1 MTHHTTPL
9 PVHGTVALRARWEEW
24 MSELVADPQQ
34 VSRLTS
40 EYGSPVN
47 VLNPAPLGRNAQEL
61 LDAGASH
68 GVDTQVFFARKANK
82 ALCFVDAA
90 REAGLGVDVA
100 SENELRQVLNRGV
113 APERIILSAAIKTDA
128 LLRLAIDRGGTISCD
143 SRAEAE
149 RIAALAKAL
158 NHTAHVAPRLAPNP
172 DNLPPTRF
180 GELLHSWQSHAWP
193 ETIHA
198 DGVHV
203 HLHGYSESDRRTALA
218 EAIALVEHLRLVGQ
232 PASFIDIGGGVPMSY
247 LESREQWEY
256 FQERI
261 AAQRA
266 GTGEPFTWKSDPLS
280 NTYPFWQTPA
290 RGEWLAHLLS
300 GEVAG
305 FGPAGRALRERNISL
320 HLEPGRSLLDGGGII
335 LAEVSF
341 LKERSDGLPL
351 IGAAMNRTQ
360 CRTAAD
366 DILLDPLL
374 VPTAGGRGA
383 VGREPRTGFVVG
395 AYCIEDEV
403 ILRRELNFPEGIAV
417 GDTLA
422 IPNTAGY
429 FMHILESASHQ
440 IPLARNVYLDA
451 DGRGWVPDDIDA

>member
-128 LLRLAIDRGGTISCD
+128 LLRLAIDRGVTISCD

-218 EAIALVEHLRLVGQ
+218 EAIDLVEHLRLVGQ

-266 GTGEPFTWKSDPLS
+266 GTGEPFTWKSDPPIPS
-280 NTYPFWQTPA
+280 GRRPPA
-290 RGEWLAHLLS
+290 ANGWTTCFLVRWPGLAPPAVPCGSGIFLFTWSRG
-300 GEVAG
+300 VACSMAAASSS
-305 FGPAGRALRERNISL
+305 P
-320 HLEPGRSLLDGGGII
+320 RS
-335 LAEVSF
+335 ASS
-341 LKERSDGLPL
+341 KS
-351 IGAAMNRTQ
+351 A
-360 CRTAAD
+360 
-366 DILLDPLL
+366 
-374 VPTAGGRGA
+374 PTA
-383 VGREPRTGFVVG
+383 
-395 AYCIEDEV
+395 C
-403 ILRRELNFPEGIAV
+403 LS
-417 GDTLA
+417 
-422 IPNTAGY
+422 
-429 FMHILESASHQ
+429 SAQ
-440 IPLARNVYLDA
+440 L
-451 DGRGWVPDDIDA
+451 

>member
-1 MTHHTTPL
+1 MTHTTTPL
-9 PVHGTVALRARWEEW
+9 PVHGTVPLRARWEEW
-24 MSELVADPQQ
+24 MTALVGDPPQ
-34 VSRLTS
+34 VAGLTS

-47 VLNPAPLGRNAQEL
+47 VLNPAPLHRNAQEL

-113 APERIILSAAIKTDA
+113 SPERVILSAAIKTDA
-128 LLRLAIDRGGTISCD
+128 LLRLAIDRGVTISCD

-149 RIAALAKAL
+149 RIAALATAL
-158 NHTAHVAPRLAPNP
+158 AKTAHVAPRLAPNP
-172 DNLPPTRF
+172 EKLPPTRF
-180 GELLHSWQSHAWP
+180 GELLQAWRTHCWP
-193 ETIHA
+193 ESVRT

-203 HLHGYSESDRRTALA
+203 HLHGYSEADRRTALA
-218 EAIALVEHLRLVGQ
+218 EAIALIEHLRSAGQ

-247 LESREQWEY
+247 LESREQWEHY
-256 FQERI
+256 QERI

-280 NTYPFWQTPA
+280 NTYPFWQTPT
-290 RGEWLAHLLS
+290 RGQWLDHLLS

-305 FGPAGRALRERNISL
+305 FGTAGRALRERNISL
-320 HLEPGRSLLDGGGII
+320 HLEPGRSLLDGCGLI
-335 LAEVSF
+335 LAEISF

-374 VPTAGGRGA
+374 VPTAGEPDT
-383 VGREPRTGFVVG
+383 VEREPRTGFVVG
-395 AYCIEDEV
+395 AYCIEDE
-403 ILRRELNFPEGIAV
+403 IIFRREFDFPQGIAA

-440 IPLARNVYLDA
+440 IPLARNVFLDEH
-451 DGRGWVPDDIDA
+451 GRGWVPDDIDA